1 LRSTFGRTALRYDKV
16 RPGYPEELFEDLVSL
31 SGIPAGRRV
40 FEVGCGT
47 GQATLP
53 LARRGYGMLC
63 VELGENLAAL
73 ARDNAAEYPRV
84 QVVTGDFEKIPV
96 PQGVFD
102 LLLSATAFHWL
113 APAVAHPKAAA
124 QALKPGGAIAVVLGR
139 ARAPRQRQGLQTEAS
154 GRGFFEAAQ
163 RVPAREARQAPEIWD
178 ESYAGPPLSEDLP
191 GRTEEIDRPG
201 FFGPVAKRSYR

>member
-1 LRSTFGRTALRYDKV
+1 
-16 RPGYPEELFEDLVSL
+16 
-31 SGIPAGRRV
+31 
-40 FEVGCGT
+40 
-47 GQATLP
+47 
-53 LARRGYGMLC
+53 MLC

-124 QALKPGGAIAVVLGR
+124 QALKPGGAIAAVLGR

-154 GRGFFEAAQ
+154 SRPRSESPRARRARRPRSGTKATRARPYPKTSRAGRRKSIDQGSLD
-163 RVPAREARQAPEIWD
+163 PSPNAPTAD
-178 ESYAGPPLSEDLP
+178 TGPTKSPSTSKSSTPTL
-191 GRTEEIDRPG
+191 GT
-201 FFGPVAKRSYR
+201 